1 MIETCG
7 QKPMKT
13 PNGHN
18 KVFHGPVLDHQP
30 HVPNRLPIPR
40 LGTQLTWKVNC
51 GSKELKLKLVFP
63 RAELTKQTWKFD
75 KHSSESSS
83 RNAG

>member
-18 KVFHGPVLDHQP
+18 MQVFHGPVFDQQP
-30 HVPNRLPIPR
+30 HVPNRLQPIPR

-51 GSKELKLKLVFP
+51 GSKELKLKKNSGKPDMSCFFP
-63 RAELTKQTWKFD
+63 GR
-75 KHSSESSS
+75 S
-83 RNAG
+83 

>member
-1 MIETCG
+1 MNDE
-7 QKPMKT
+7 KMWSKT
-13 PNGHN
+13 DEDTKCHN

-51 GSKELKLKLVFP
+51 GRVHGAQAEAENFRTGHVLFFP
-63 RAELTKQTWKFD
+63 RAELTKQNM
-75 KHSSESSS
+75 EV
-83 RNAG
+83 